1 MSNSKRSSVRQKADK
16 PFMKRPMRD
25 VLEPIFDE
33 SGASADQVNDTV
45 DVFNFDEDF
54 NNKLIA
60 YNENISELDKDFTSL
75 KPFNKVLV
83 RVEVTPLK
91 RNAQGLL
98 IPSEQ
103 VVAIPAKAGYG
114 DIAALRNPWPFSKIA
129 HIIATPVF
137 MKEEME
143 PGDVVILSGQI
154 VEGKIMGKGDQGYIN
169 LPFQFL
175 HPDFIEGN
183 SMPID
188 PNHKGYGYMLIP
200 AQAIEIKK

>member
-33 SGASADQVNDTV
+33 AGTSADQVNDTV
-45 DVFNFDEDF
+45 DVFDFNEEF

-60 YNENISELDKDFTSL
+60 YNESLSKLDPDFTGL
-75 KPFNKVLV
+75 QPFSKVLV

-91 RNAQGLL
+91 QNAQGLY

-103 VVAIPAKAGYG
+103 MVTVQTKAGYG
-114 DIAALRNPWPFSKIA
+114 NLAALRNPWPFSRVA
-129 HIIATPVF
+129 TIIATPTF
-137 MKEEME
+137 MKEEMQ

-154 VEGKIMGKGDQGYIN
+154 VEGKMLGSGDQGYIN
-169 LPFQFL
+169 LPYQFL

-183 SMPID
+183 TMPLD
-188 PNHKGYGYMLIP
+188 PTHKAYGYMLIP